1 MDGSTEEDSGI
12 RPVVYLRLRRFLCF
26 CDISDDDERD
36 EVAQDITGLVL
47 QVTSVSSVTRQLF
60 FVPSDESSM
69 VPIKDDLDIDVYI
82 ELGSLSDCATAADA

>member
-1 MDGSTEEDSGI
+1 MEEDSSI
-12 RPVVYLRLRRFLCF
+12 RPVVYLRLRRFLCL

-47 QVTSVSSVTRQLF
+47 QMTSVSSVTRQLF

-82 ELGSLSDCATAADA
+82 ELGSLFDCATAADA